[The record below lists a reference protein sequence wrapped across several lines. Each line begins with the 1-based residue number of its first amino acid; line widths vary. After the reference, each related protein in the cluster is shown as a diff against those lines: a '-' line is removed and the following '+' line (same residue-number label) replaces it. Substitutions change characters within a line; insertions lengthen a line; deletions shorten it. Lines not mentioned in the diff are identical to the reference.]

1 MCSFTL
7 NRLFTVRAGGIR
19 ETEKLL
25 SDLLKFIW
33 FGEQKN
39 TAQLTARLTTT
50 TIIKHASPSD
60 YRH

>member
-25 SDLLKFIW
+25 SDFTQIHMVW
-33 FGEQKN
+33 
-39 TAQLTARLTTT
+39 
-50 TIIKHASPSD
+50 
-60 YRH
+60 

>member
-25 SDLLKFIW
+25 SDLLRFIW